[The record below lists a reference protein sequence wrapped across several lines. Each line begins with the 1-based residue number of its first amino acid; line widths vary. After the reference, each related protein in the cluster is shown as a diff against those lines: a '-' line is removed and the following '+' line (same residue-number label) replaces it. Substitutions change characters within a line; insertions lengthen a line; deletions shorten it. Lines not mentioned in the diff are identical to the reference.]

1 MKKIFL
7 FIFLI
12 FLFEFSKAKA
22 EIYNFFE
29 FAPDLGEKISI
40 TANNE
45 YLQRFIPFNDYL
57 SLIRI
62 WVENLNY
69 PSTINFK
76 IFDANNN
83 LLVNK
88 NLIIPLTTFTWSGTP
103 FDIVLDKNLRITSGQ
118 NYKFIISTSENN
130 NLKILAFNLLEL
142 IQNVETNLNLP
153 ETIKPLM
160 INNSE
165 TQYSFKIALYEGTEN
180 LPPFISNLN
189 YEILNTNEALITFNV
204 NEPVIY
210 ELLVYDQLAQNTTS
224 YGVNYYQS
232 CPINIKNCYQIINIE
247 PEKAYNLK
255 LIVFDYWQ
263 NSSSAEIS
271 FNTFRENQNNEH
283 DQISDSNK
291 NNNFVNNSLSNNNNL
306 NNQQP
311 NNNLSKTNNNLDKQI
326 TNIKKEKQQ
335 KVNQINYSS
344 PTKSTNTQY
353 EKDKKE
359 DKQTLE
365 SNQKLSSVPKN
376 NFIAS
381 TSSANR
387 SNLKNEDNLL
397 NNYSKNKEKI
407 NNYQSKSFNL
417 KFILVM
423 VTITIIIAL
432 IIYIKKRK

>member
-69 PSTINFK
+69 PSIINFK
-76 IFDANNN
+76 LFDANNN

-88 NLIIPLTTFTWSGTP
+88 NLIIPLTTFTWSGSP

-142 IQNVETNLNLP
+142 IQNVEANLNLP

-224 YGVNYYQS
+224 YGVDYYQS

-387 SNLKNEDNLL
+387 SNLKNEDKLL

-407 NNYQSKSFNL
+407 NNYQSKPFNL

>member
-1 MKKIFL
+1 MKKIFF

-29 FAPDLGEKISI
+29 FAPDLGEKINI

-76 IFDANNN
+76 LFDANNN

-88 NLIIPLTTFTWSGTP
+88 NLIIPLTTFTWSGSP
-103 FDIVLDKNLRITSGQ
+103 FDIALDKNLRITSGQ

-130 NLKILAFNLLEL
+130 NLKIMAFNLLEL

-180 LPPFISNLN
+180 LPPFIYNLN

-210 ELLVYDQLAQNTTS
+210 ELLVYDQLDQNTTS
-224 YGVNYYQS
+224 YRVDYYQS
-232 CPINIKNCYQIINIE
+232 CPINIKNCSQIINIE

-263 NSSSAEIS
+263 NSASAEIS
-271 FNTFRENQNNEH
+271 FNTFRENQNNEN
-283 DQISDSNK
+283 DQISNSNK

-311 NNNLSKTNNNLDKQI
+311 NNNLSKTNNNFDKQI

-365 SNQKLSSVPKN
+365 SNQKLSSLPKN
-376 NFIAS
+376 NFIVS
-381 TSSANR
+381 TSSTNR
-387 SNLKNEDNLL
+387 SNLKNENNLL

-407 NNYQSKSFNL
+407 NNYQSKPFNL
-417 KFILVM
+417 KFILV
-423 VTITIIIAL
+423 VVATTIIIAL